1 MHLEHSRLF
10 SIEIGTFLVLEA
22 AFKHLDACAR
32 AAAARE
38 PRFEP
43 HSLLQRRRL
52 SHCDEQR
59 GGEDEASEQDWRP
72 AGIGNLLKG
81 KAVGPGVAV
90 VRARHRRRG
99 VLGRALAAHLSLG

>member
-38 PRFEP
+38 PRFFSAAASATATSSEVARVRHP
-43 HSLLQRRRL
+43 SRIGDL
-52 SHCDEQR
+52 R
-59 GGEDEASEQDWRP
+59 G
-72 AGIGNLLKG
+72 
-81 KAVGPGVAV
+81 
-90 VRARHRRRG
+90 
-99 VLGRALAAHLSLG
+99 LATC